1 MDGKGDE
8 MKEGDAV
15 RIDTPGESAH
25 GMIGHITR
33 VAGKTGEVW
42 VFFKEDNT
50 EWKYRLNEV
59 VAVQPEL

>member
-1 MDGKGDE
+1 
-8 MKEGDAV
+8 
-15 RIDTPGESAH
+15 
-25 GMIGHITR
+25 MIGHITR